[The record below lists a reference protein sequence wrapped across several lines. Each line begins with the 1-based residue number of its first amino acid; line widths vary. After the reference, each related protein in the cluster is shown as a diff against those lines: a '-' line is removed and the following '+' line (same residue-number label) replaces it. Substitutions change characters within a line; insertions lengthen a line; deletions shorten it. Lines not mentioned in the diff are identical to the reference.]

1 MNMKGVLQI
10 TILMLAATLLVLP
23 VSGAFT
29 VTGITPDTGI
39 NTGTVFVTNLSGTDL
54 PQDAS
59 VRCTLA
65 GQSNITGQFIT
76 WVDPTRITCVL
87 DLAGKAAGDWDVVV
101 VNNTDALE
109 AVLPAGFSVR
119 NPAPTVTAITPDEG
133 VNTGTVQITSLAGTN
148 FLANASVVLVKTD
161 ETNITG
167 TGVVRTGPTEL
178 ECEFDLTG
186 AATGAWDVVV
196 TNSDGQ
202 YATLPGGFMVR
213 YPAPVVTAITPASGK
228 NNEVIGITNLA
239 GNSFRPAAT
248 VVLTKTGQ
256 PDITTINGPIVN
268 PDKILCFF
276 DLSGKAVGAWNVMVT
291 NPDGQ
296 YDVLPAGFTI
306 FYPEAPTV
314 TGITPATGENSG
326 TVGITNLAGTGF
338 QPGASVKLTRSG
350 QPDIPGT
357 PVDVTSS
364 SKITCEF
371 NLSDAQTGTWNVVVA
386 NNDGQSATLAGSF
399 TITYPAP
406 TLSEVIPDSGLNSG
420 PITITNLS
428 GTGFLDGATVTLFR
442 GGEPDIDAN
451 PVNIEN
457 PERISCTVDLTGAEP
472 GLWSIRVTN
481 PDAQAAELPDAFTIV
496 YPPPAVGGIA
506 PTSGTVGEIVP
517 ANVSGNYFLPGVAV
531 NLTKTGE
538 ANVSAAVFGTTP
550 TKITCE
556 IDLTGVKAGL
566 WSLTV
571 INPDGQEASLPD
583 TFIVHNPAPVVIDAA
598 PGTGVNSG
606 NTGLINL
613 NGTGFLNDALVKLA
627 RSGEPDITGKGIVIE
642 SDTLIHCFFDLSG
655 VRAGFWDVVVTNT
668 DMLSGTLPEGF
679 FISYPAAP
687 SVTGIDPDSG
697 VNTGPVTI
705 THLSGTGFKD
715 GATVTLLKSGES
727 NISGTGVV
735 VAAPDRIT
743 CNFDLTGAKTGAWD
757 VLVTNDDGQQGLLA
771 GGFSVS
777 YPAPVVRSI
786 TPDTGINTGPVTI
799 TNLSGS
805 GFRPGATVTF
815 TKLGEPDIEATGV
828 TVVHRGKITCTVNLA
843 KAAAGLWNI
852 VVVNDDSQYGI
863 LTNAFRVEY
872 PAPTVT
878 SITPSQGANDG
889 PVFISA
895 LQGTGFLQNA
905 TIQLTRNGYAPITAT
920 GVTVESPTM
929 ITCTLNLTGRATG
942 DWNVFISNTDG
953 KTGGRANA
961 FKITPPLSVPNFTA
975 SPELG
980 TAPLIVQF
988 TDLSTNNVTQWR
1000 WDFGDGAVMTGNN
1013 LRNPVHTYNDPG
1025 IYTVKLIVW
1034 NEAGQTLTSAKQ
1046 VITVVKTP
1054 VASFEADPVSGP
1066 APLVVRFTDTSD
1078 GTPLRW
1084 LWRFGDGRYSTQQN
1098 PYYLYEKPGLYTVTL
1113 TVSNRAGSNTTT
1125 KPDLIEV
1132 TSLPEAGFT
1141 ANRTSGIS
1149 PLSVKFTDTSTGNPT
1164 SWVWKFGDNGTST
1177 QKNPVHVYTLPGTYS
1192 VQLTAS
1198 NNAGTSTETKS
1209 GYIVV
1214 GYELMA
1220 EFEYT
1225 TSNSDNTAP
1234 LTVAFM
1240 DCSTGKPSRWFWTF
1254 GDGYRSTEENPIHT
1268 YTRPGLYNITLTVT
1282 GSSGSDSVTKSILVK
1297 SPLKA
1302 EFVAEPTTGSA
1313 PLTVR
1318 LSDTSI
1324 GEPVTRN
1331 WIFID
1336 PADPEDLRV
1345 IVIED
1350 GPRDLVYTF
1359 NEPGLYTVLLDV
1371 WDASGEEDVAAREDF
1386 INVFPFP

>member
-148 FLANASVVLVKTD
+148 FLANASVVLVKTG

-167 TGVVRTGPTEL
+167 TSVVRTGPTEL

-248 VVLTKTGQ
+248 VVLTRTGQ

-276 DLSGKAVGAWNVMVT
+276 DLTGKAVGAWNVVVT

-326 TVGITNLAGTGF
+326 TVGITDLAGTGF

-350 QPDIPGT
+350 QLDIPGT
-357 PVDVTSS
+357 LVDVTSS

-386 NNDGQSATLAGSF
+386 NNDGQSATLAGAF

-420 PITITNLS
+420 PVTITNLS

-442 GGEPDIDAN
+442 GGEPDIDAY
-451 PVNIEN
+451 PVTVET
-457 PERISCTVDLTGAEP
+457 PERISCTVNLTGAEP

-481 PDAQAAELPDAFTIV
+481 PDAQAAELPDVFTIV

-538 ANVSAAVFGTTP
+538 ANVSAAVSGTTP

-655 VRAGFWDVVVTNT
+655 ARVGFWDVVVTNT

-705 THLSGTGFKD
+705 TNLSGTGFKD
-715 GATVTLLKSGES
+715 GATVTLLKSGET

-757 VLVTNDDGQQGLLA
+757 VLVTNDDGQQGTLA
-771 GGFSVS
+771 GGFTVT
-777 YPAPVVRSI
+777 YPAPVVGSI

-805 GFRPGATVTF
+805 GFRPGAEVTF
-815 TKLGEPDIEATGV
+815 VKLGSPDIEATGV

-843 KAAAGLWNI
+843 GAAAGLWNI
-852 VVVNDDSQYGI
+852 VVTNDDGQYAI
-863 LTNAFRVEY
+863 LPNAFSVEY

-878 SITPSQGANDG
+878 GITPSKGTNNG
-889 PVFISA
+889 SIFISA
-895 LQGTGFLQNA
+895 VTGTGFRTGA
-905 TIQLTRNGYAPITAT
+905 TVQLIRNGQNPILAT
-920 GVTVESPTM
+920 GVTVVNQN
-929 ITCTLNLTGRATG
+929 TLNCTFDLTSKAIGK
-942 DWNVFISNTDG
+942 WNVLVTNTDSKSG
-953 KTGGRANA
+953 ILASG
-961 FKITPPLSVPNFTA
+961 FEITPPPPVPDFTGT
-975 SPELG
+975 PVLG
-980 TAPLIVQF
+980 TAPLTVQF
-988 TDLSTNNVTQWR
+988 TDLSTNSPYLWVWN
-1000 WDFGDGAVMTGNN
+1000 FGDGTSMVG
-1013 LRNPVHTYNDPG
+1013 LDQQNPIHTYQKPG
-1025 IYTVKLIVW
+1025 QYTVL
-1034 NEAGQTLTSAKQ
+1034 LQ
-1046 VITVVKTP
+1046 VTNKGGTVQVVKEGYITVVSTP
-1054 VASFEADPVSGP
+1054 IASFIAEPEQGP
-1066 APLVVRFTDTSD
+1066 APLLVQFTDTSD
-1078 GTPLRW
+1078 GKPTTW
-1084 LWRFGDGRYSTQQN
+1084 FWKFGDGGYSSDQN
-1098 PYYLYEKPGLYTVTL
+1098 PYHLYTNPGQY
-1113 TVSNRAGSNTTT
+1113 TVSLTASNKAGSDTVT
-1125 KPDLIEV
+1125 KTNLVTV
-1132 TSLPEAGFT
+1132 TSRPVAAFT
-1141 ANRTSGIS
+1141 ANRTTGIN
-1149 PLSVKFTDTSTGNPT
+1149 PFAVQFTDISTGSPD
-1164 SWVWKFGDNGTST
+1164 SWTWTFGDDGVSSEQNPIHVFT
-1177 QKNPVHVYTLPGTYS
+1177 QPGIYS
-1192 VQLTAS
+1192 VQLTVA
-1198 NNAGTSTETKS
+1198 NNVGNSTEVKE
-1209 GYIVV
+1209 GYITVNQ
-1214 GYELMA
+1214 GLMA
-1220 EFEYT
+1220 DFAYT
-1225 TSNSDNTAP
+1225 TSNPDNTAP
-1234 LTVAFM
+1234 LTVAFT
-1240 DCSTGKPSRWFWTF
+1240 DRSIGKPLLYTWRF
-1254 GDGYRSTEENPIHT
+1254 GDGFSTTERNPIHN
-1268 YTRPGLYNITLTVT
+1268 YANPGSYTVT
-1282 GSSGSDSVTKSILVK
+1282 LSVNDLSGSSSISRTIVVK

-1302 EFVAEPTTGSA
+1302 EFFAEPVKGSA
-1313 PLTVR
+1313 PLTVV
-1318 LSDTSI
+1318 LTDTSI
-1324 GEPVTRN
+1324 GQPSQRY
-1331 WIFID
+1331 W
-1336 PADPEDLRV
+1336 V
-1345 IVIED
+1345 INKDMSVVVLNPGEKQQ
-1350 GPRDLVYTF
+1350 LYTI
-1359 NEPGLYTVLLDV
+1359 NEPGLYNISLYVQDNYGAESDLTKTNY
-1371 WDASGEEDVAAREDF
+1371 
-1386 INVFPFP
+1386 INVLEFPPV

>member
-148 FLANASVVLVKTD
+148 FLENASVVLVKTG

-276 DLSGKAVGAWNVMVT
+276 DLTGKAVGAWNVVVT

-326 TVGITNLAGTGF
+326 TVGITDLAGTGF

-350 QPDIPGT
+350 QLDIPGT
-357 PVDVTSS
+357 LVDVTSS

-371 NLSDAQTGTWNVVVA
+371 DLSGAQTGTWNVVVA
-386 NNDGQSATLAGSF
+386 NNDGQSATLAGAF

-420 PITITNLS
+420 PVTITNLS

-442 GGEPDIDAN
+442 GGEPDIDAY
-451 PVNIEN
+451 PVTVET

-538 ANVSAAVFGTTP
+538 ANVSAAVSGTTP

-571 INPDGQEASLPD
+571 INPDGQEATLPD

-613 NGTGFLNDALVKLA
+613 NGTGFLNDALVKLV

-655 VRAGFWDVVVTNT
+655 ARVGFWDVVVTNT

-705 THLSGTGFKD
+705 TNLSGTGFKD
-715 GATVTLLKSGES
+715 GATVTLLKSGET

-757 VLVTNDDGQQGLLA
+757 VLVTNDDGQQGTLA
-771 GGFSVS
+771 GGFTVT
-777 YPAPVVRSI
+777 YPAPVVGSI

-805 GFRPGATVTF
+805 GFRPGAEVTF
-815 TKLGEPDIEATGV
+815 VKLGSPDIEATGV

-843 KAAAGLWNI
+843 GAAAGLWNI
-852 VVVNDDSQYGI
+852 VVTNDDGQYAI
-863 LTNAFRVEY
+863 LPNAFSVEY

-878 SITPSQGANDG
+878 GITPSKGTNNG
-889 PVFISA
+889 SIFISA
-895 LQGTGFLQNA
+895 VTGTGFRTGA
-905 TIQLTRNGYAPITAT
+905 TVQLTRNGQNPILAT
-920 GVTVESPTM
+920 GVTVVNQN
-929 ITCTLNLTGRATG
+929 TLNCTFDLTSKAIGK
-942 DWNVFISNTDG
+942 WNVLVTNTDSKSG
-953 KTGGRANA
+953 ILASG
-961 FKITPPLSVPNFTA
+961 FEITPPPPVPDFTGT
-975 SPELG
+975 PILG
-980 TAPLIVQF
+980 TAPLTVQF
-988 TDLSTNNVTQWR
+988 TDLSTNSPYLWVWN
-1000 WDFGDGAVMTGNN
+1000 FGDGTSMVG
-1013 LRNPVHTYNDPG
+1013 LDQQNPIHTYQKPG
-1025 IYTVKLIVW
+1025 QYTVL
-1034 NEAGQTLTSAKQ
+1034 LQ
-1046 VITVVKTP
+1046 VTNKGGTVQVVKEGYITVVSTP
-1054 VASFEADPVSGP
+1054 IASFIAEPEQGP
-1066 APLVVRFTDTSD
+1066 APLLVRFTDTSD
-1078 GTPLRW
+1078 GKPTTW
-1084 LWRFGDGRYSTQQN
+1084 FWKFGDGGYSSDQN
-1098 PYYLYEKPGLYTVTL
+1098 PYHLYTNPGQY
-1113 TVSNRAGSNTTT
+1113 TVSLTASNKAGSDTVT
-1125 KPDLIEV
+1125 KTNLVTV
-1132 TSLPEAGFT
+1132 TSRPVAAFT
-1141 ANRTSGIS
+1141 ANRTTGIN
-1149 PLSVKFTDTSTGNPT
+1149 PFAVQFTDISTGSPD
-1164 SWVWKFGDNGTST
+1164 SWTWTFGDDGVSSEQNPIHVFT
-1177 QKNPVHVYTLPGTYS
+1177 QPGIYS
-1192 VQLTAS
+1192 VQLTVA
-1198 NNAGTSTETKS
+1198 NNVGNSTEVKE
-1209 GYIVV
+1209 GYITVNQ
-1214 GYELMA
+1214 GLMA
-1220 EFEYT
+1220 DFAYT
-1225 TSNSDNTAP
+1225 TSNPDNTAP
-1234 LTVAFM
+1234 LTVAFT
-1240 DCSTGKPSRWFWTF
+1240 DRTVGKPLLYTWRF
-1254 GDGYRSTEENPIHT
+1254 GDGFSTTERNPIHN
-1268 YTRPGLYNITLTVT
+1268 YANPGSYTVT
-1282 GSSGSDSVTKSILVK
+1282 LSVNDLSGSSSINRTIVVK

-1302 EFVAEPTTGSA
+1302 EFFAEPVKGSA
-1313 PLTVR
+1313 PLTVV
-1318 LSDTSI
+1318 LTDTSI
-1324 GEPVTRN
+1324 GQPSQRY
-1331 WIFID
+1331 W
-1336 PADPEDLRV
+1336 V
-1345 IVIED
+1345 INKDMSVVVLNPGEKQQ
-1350 GPRDLVYTF
+1350 LYTI
-1359 NEPGLYTVLLDV
+1359 NEPGLYNISLYVQDKYGTESDLTKTNY
-1371 WDASGEEDVAAREDF
+1371 
-1386 INVFPFP
+1386 INVLEFPPV